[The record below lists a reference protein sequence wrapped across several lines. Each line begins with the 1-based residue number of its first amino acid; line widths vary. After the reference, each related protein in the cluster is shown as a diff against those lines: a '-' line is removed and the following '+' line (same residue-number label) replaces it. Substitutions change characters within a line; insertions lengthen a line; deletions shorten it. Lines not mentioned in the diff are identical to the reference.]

1 MSRIVL
7 PRRFGII
14 TRRAAIVSGAAA
26 MAMTPRNA
34 RAATE
39 TWNPSDKYSS
49 INLAAFNLRAEST
62 ENSWRSVRSGFSTSS
77 GKWYYEVYGSA
88 IGWASS
94 GVSLANYGGAASDG
108 FTYLD
113 TGQCWQGG
121 TNVTTWNAVGSNPQI
136 MLLAYDASTGGVW
149 GTTFSF
155 TSGMGTWKGGSSSA
169 GNPATGTNPYSTGFG
184 GTTRFPIT
192 SLLNNS
198 EHNTVNFGAR
208 PPFGTIPSGFSGPDS
223 GAFASYPAGVTSWSV
238 ANSSSEYAIVQNNLR
253 AYRNASSGGAARQV
267 RANKVLPSNVA
278 ALFEVYISSAE
289 GGNSI
294 SGYRIGYADV
304 SRTTS
309 EFLGSAIAL
318 EYSGTVIINGSNV
331 VLVPALAYKR
341 GDVIGVFVNTNPGV
355 RKVWFAKNNVWDGDP
370 SAGTGGYDISSVVPS
385 KTIVPAVSNTYEV
398 HAADACF
405 GSYAFKTSMPTG
417 GVSYDDAESSNPPRP
432 RGIVL

>member
-77 GKWYYEVYGSA
+77 GKWYYEVYGGVL
-88 IGWASS
+88 GWASGS
-94 GVSLANYGGAASDG
+94 VSLASYGGAASDG
-108 FTYLD
+108 FTYHGN
-113 TGQCWQGG
+113 GQCWKGG
-121 TNVTTWNAVGSNPQI
+121 SNVTNWDAVASDAQV

-155 TSGMGTWKGGSSSA
+155 VNGMGTWKGGSSSA

-184 GTTRFPIT
+184 GATRFPIT
-192 SLLNNS
+192 SMLSNG
-198 EHNTVNFGAR
+198 EHITVNFGAR

-223 GAFASYPAGVTSWSV
+223 GAFASYPAGVTGWSA

-253 AYRNASSGGAARQV
+253 AYRNASSGGDGRQV

-278 ALFEVYISSAE
+278 ALFEVYVSSAE
-289 GGNSI
+289 GGNGI
-294 SGYRIGYADV
+294 FGYRIGYADV

-309 EFLGSAIAL
+309 EQIGSAIAL
-318 EYSGTVIINGSNV
+318 QYNGPIFINGSV
-331 VLVPALAYKR
+331 VATVPALAFKR
-341 GDVIGVFVNTNPGV
+341 GDVIGVFVNTNPSV

-385 KTIVPAVSNTYEV
+385 KTIVPAVSNTNMS

-417 GVSYDDAESSNPPRP
+417 GVSYDNAVSSGTSRP